1 MNDVELDQ
9 NWIDNY
15 FNTLNN
21 KIFSY
26 IVPIKEIT
34 IFLIYLNNNETEY
47 FYKTKYN
54 INSYLLKD
62 DLFNIIEKNKIKNN
76 NYYYLKNLL
85 KFELNLNN
93 YDIKKFLDNEKFYKE
108 VENINFF
115 QDIHFKDNINI
126 FKNLNSLILI
136 FERKI
141 SRDSKN
147 ITFKLV
153 RDKNN
158 NTRKSFQKKI

>member
-26 IVPIKEIT
+26 IVPIEKIT

-85 KFELNLNN
+85 KFELNLNQ

-115 QDIHFKDNINI
+115 QDIYFNDNINI

-136 FERKI
+136 FEKKI

-153 RDKNN
+153 RDKHN
-158 NTRKSFQKKI
+158 NTKKSFQKKT